1 MANPNQ
7 GNRQMVD
14 FELDSLSFDSFDRN
28 AERDIVCLSPIRT
41 VIRREEEILLIRRV
55 RKVEEIDA
63 SPACPINTNQVSPG
77 QREEEIIYE
86 DAKID

>member
-1 MANPNQ
+1 MANPDQN
-7 GNRQMVD
+7 NRQMVG

-63 SPACPINTNQVSPG
+63 TPACPINTSQVSPG
-77 QREEEIIYE
+77 QQTGGIIYE
-86 DAKID
+86 DAKIE